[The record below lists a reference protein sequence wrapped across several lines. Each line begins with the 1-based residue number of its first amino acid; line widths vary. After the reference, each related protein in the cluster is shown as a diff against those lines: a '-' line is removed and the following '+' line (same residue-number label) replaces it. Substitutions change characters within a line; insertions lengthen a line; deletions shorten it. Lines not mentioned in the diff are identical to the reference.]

1 MSDNDTCL
9 KEMSERFLVKPYD
22 KKLKAFESIEVYEQL
37 KKMWPQYSEV
47 I

>member
-1 MSDNDTCL
+1 MLDYDTCL

-22 KKLKAFESIEVYEQL
+22 KKLKAFESNEVYEEL
-37 KKMWPQYSEV
+37 KKMWPKYSQV